1 MTDSIL
7 DPTVEKFYKNVIAK
21 LDSLNAW
28 ENGIKEVFDAIAPAL
43 PIPSDIDYALT
54 EFTQVL
60 EAVGKAWDEICAT
73 TAECVQCGVTIDAD
87 DVELCG
93 GADAVCPDCANDDE
107 EDAR

>member
-1 MTDSIL
+1 MTDSVL
-7 DPTVEKFYKNVIAK
+7 DPTVEKFYKNVIAN
-21 LDSLNAW
+21 LDRLNAW
-28 ENGIKEVFDAIAPAL
+28 ENGIKEVFAAIAPAL

-73 TAECVQCGVTIDAD
+73 TAACVQCGVTIDAD

-93 GADAVCPDCANDDE
+93 GADPVCPDCANDDE
-107 EDAR
+107 EDR

>member
-7 DPTVEKFYKNVIAK
+7 DPTVKKFYDTVVAK

-60 EAVGKAWDEICAT
+60 EAVGKAWDDICA
-73 TAECVQCGVTIDAD
+73 Q
-87 DVELCG
+87 
-93 GADAVCPDCANDDE
+93 

>member
-7 DPTVEKFYKNVIAK
+7 DPTVQKFYDTVVAK
-21 LDSLNAW
+21 LDRLNAW
-28 ENGIKEVFDAIAPAL
+28 ENGIKEVFYAIAGAL

-60 EAVGKAWDEICAT
+60 EAVGKAWDEIVAT
-73 TAECVQCGVTIDAD
+73 
-87 DVELCG
+87 
-93 GADAVCPDCANDDE
+93 